1 MNAWASVRLSRECGL
16 GLVSGSRQH
25 MPDTALWGP
34 AFIPRCFHSPTFGR
48 CTKKVF
54 SQVFAFQQKKKKK
67 SASIYFCTH
76 LDYCLSFDTQ
86 HFSIM
91 QQSRKNMHH
100 FFLCTKLFWEHMTS
114 KQTAFPNHLSGQST
128 FIFVISTA
136 ENSCVNMIFSLA
148 QGPYASVSTVNRSRK
163 YQGL

>member
-67 SASIYFCTH
+67 VLAFTFAHTWI
-76 LDYCLSFDTQ
+76 
-86 HFSIM
+86 
-91 QQSRKNMHH
+91 
-100 FFLCTKLFWEHMTS
+100 
-114 KQTAFPNHLSGQST
+114 TAFHLIPNIFQSCSKAEKICTISFSAPSCFGNTWQANKLHFQIIYLANLHLSS
-128 FIFVISTA
+128 
-136 ENSCVNMIFSLA
+136 SLVRLKIA
-148 QGPYASVSTVNRSRK
+148 VWTWFFRSHRGPTPLLA
-163 YQGL
+163 L